1 MAKAWAATAAITPIP
16 PRTDKTMAISLLLS
30 LFFGAEPDEEDDA
43 EDAEEAEEA
52 EEGNPPTPPLTLLL
66 RLPVDDIL

>member
-43 EDAEEAEEA
+43 EDAEDA
-52 EEGNPPTPPLTLLL
+52 EEGNHTTPPLTLLL